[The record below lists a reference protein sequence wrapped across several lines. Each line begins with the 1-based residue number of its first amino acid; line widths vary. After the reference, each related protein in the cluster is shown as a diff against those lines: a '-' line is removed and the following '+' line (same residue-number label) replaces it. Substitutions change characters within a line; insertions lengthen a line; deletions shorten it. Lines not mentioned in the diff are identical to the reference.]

1 MDKKHSFCL
10 HFTNTHAKAFI
21 ARFFCFA
28 LIWFYKCDICKRA
41 FSTWFFFQPMKS
53 ISCIQ
58 RPLTKACWQKPLKC
72 GKKIFFM
79 CLMCV
84 FVCECEDKSENKT
97 KQKQESTKN
106 RWQMLFQVVCSLAH
120 IYCLIAYVALLIFF
134 VIHKQK
140 HSRVYEYA
148 CTQTQTHRNTDIV
161 QWNEMLDCGRGAR

>member
-1 MDKKHSFCL
+1 MRHL
-10 HFTNTHAKAFI
+10 QTGV
-21 ARFFCFA
+21 
-28 LIWFYKCDICKRA
+28 FYVVF
-41 FSTWFFFQPMKS
+41 FSTHEIHIVYSTTIDKS
-53 ISCIQ
+53 LLAKTI
-58 RPLTKACWQKPLKC
+58 KMW
-72 GKKIFFM
+72 KKNIFYVFNV
-79 CLMCV
+79 CVCMCV
-84 FVCECEDKSENKT
+84 CEDKSENKT

-161 QWNEMLDCGRGAR
+161 Q